1 MSIVTLK
8 ILLEIMFLTIVFLHI
23 SKKNY
28 DAAIAYGIQ
37 SFCVVLILFNSFQ
50 ETGNILMLFIVLL
63 TLVVKVILAPT
74 FFTRLVRK
82 HDLNISINTYLN
94 ISLTLITV
102 VILTAIAHSSKLLP
116 LTTIIP
122 ANQTLLALS
131 LSVMLLALFLIV
143 NRQGA
148 ILQIIGIL
156 SFENAIVA
164 FTVFA
169 GLEQS
174 AALQFGIIFD
184 IVIWITIATT
194 FVSMLYKHFGTLNV
208 TSIKNLKE

>member
-1 MSIVTLK
+1 MSIIFLK
-8 ILLEIMFLTIVFLHI
+8 ILLEIMFLSIVFLHI

-28 DAAIAYGIQ
+28 EAAIAYGIQ
-37 SFCVVLILFNSFQ
+37 SLAVVLILFNSFR
-50 ETGNILMLFIVLL
+50 ETGDILLLVIALL

-74 FFTRLVRK
+74 FFTRLIKK
-82 HDLNISINTYLN
+82 HALNFSVNTYLN
-94 ISLTLITV
+94 ISLTLITIV
-102 VILTAIAHSSKLLP
+102 VLTAIAHSAKLSP
-116 LTTIIP
+116 LTAIIP
-122 ANQTLLALS
+122 EHQALLAMA

-148 ILQIIGIL
+148 LSQIIGIL

-164 FTVFA
+164 FTIFA

-184 IVIWITIATT
+184 IVIWIIIATT

>member
-1 MSIVTLK
+1 MSIIFLK
-8 ILLEIMFLTIVFLHI
+8 ILLEIMFLSIVFLHI

-28 DAAIAYGIQ
+28 EAAIAYGIQ
-37 SFCVVLILFNSFQ
+37 SLAVVLILFNSFR
-50 ETGNILMLFIVLL
+50 ETGDVLLLVIALL

-74 FFTRLVRK
+74 FFTRLIKK
-82 HDLNISINTYLN
+82 HALNFSVNTYLN
-94 ISLTLITV
+94 ISLTLITIV
-102 VILTAIAHSSKLLP
+102 VLTAIAHSAKLSP
-116 LTTIIP
+116 LTAIIP
-122 ANQTLLALS
+122 EHQALLAMA

-148 ILQIIGIL
+148 LSQIIGIL

-164 FTVFA
+164 FTIFA

-184 IVIWITIATT
+184 IVIWIIIATT